1 MDEYSQTHGYTP
13 GIVTGKPLELGG
25 SEGREAATGRGTA
38 IITRE
43 AAEKWNIDL
52 KGAKVVVQGFG
63 NVGSYA
69 AKFLHEY
76 GCKII
81 GVSDIS
87 GGLYAPDGFDV
98 AVSYTHLTL
107 PTKRIV

>member
-43 AAEKWNIDL
+43 AAEKWNAQLAFNEFNASAEARL
-52 KGAKVVVQGFG
+52 KAEKNAAYETLASITNGMKKTESGLFY
-63 NVGSYA
+63 NITKEGSTRCLFII
-69 AKFLHEY
+69 KF
-76 GCKII
+76 
-81 GVSDIS
+81 
-87 GGLYAPDGFDV
+87 
-98 AVSYTHLTL
+98 
-107 PTKRIV
+107 